1 MDDLTAIRNF
11 RAERDSEP
19 AAAREAIWRALE
31 ARMDAAAA
39 EARSFGETVAGARP
53 GGELGGAAARPSA
66 PTRPAGPRHGLFARR
81 RRVLAFA
88 GAVALA
94 AVVAGTLVLSSGP
107 TTQPAS
113 AAEIL
118 HEAAGAAVASGG
130 PTTLVP
136 GPGQFYF
143 HKERQLGIVGWV
155 TPVPG
160 PKADTPAVTISG
172 TLDVP
177 GAYNALVPVTVE
189 EWVASDGG
197 GRRREALGTLQFWSP
212 AEEAHWRA
220 AGSPPPPPF
229 NAEYRRLY
237 PRAFERARKANAH
250 VIDYTQKGFGNRFHF
265 PDTSGLPTKPK
276 ALRHAIEA
284 DAIEVTGFQLIEPK
298 GKAKRLDAVQ
308 TKEQLVNVLFD
319 GAPTPRLQAA
329 IFDALAELPGIEAV
343 PTTDSIGRDGDAIT
357 YATREGI
364 RAEFL
369 FAPETSDLLATR
381 GVLVNPAA
389 SASFKGLP
397 AGTTLNERDFI
408 DAGVVDSTRA
418 TPAGPVAKG

>member
-1 MDDLTAIRNF
+1 MDDLTAIREF
-11 RAERDSEP
+11 RAERDAEP
-19 AAAREAIWRALE
+19 PAAREAVWRALE

-39 EARSFGETVAGARP
+39 EARSFGEAVAAPGPQGAD
-53 GGELGGAAARPSA
+53 GGGAAGQPARG
-66 PTRPAGPRHGLFARR
+66 AGATARRNRFERR
-81 RRVLAFA
+81 RRLLAFA
-88 GAVALA
+88 GAVAVA
-94 AVVAGTLVLSSGP
+94 AIVAGALVLSSGP
-107 TTQPAS
+107 TAQRAS

-118 HEAAGAAVASGG
+118 HEAAGAAAASDG
-130 PTTLVP
+130 PATLVP

-143 HKERQLGIVGWV
+143 HKERQLGIVGWLS
-155 TPVPG
+155 PVPG
-160 PKADTPAVTISG
+160 PNADTPAVMISG
-172 TLDVP
+172 TLDTP
-177 GAYNALVPVTVE
+177 GAYNALVPTTVE

-197 GRRREALGTLQFWSP
+197 GRRREALGTLRFWSP
-212 AEEAHWRA
+212 AEEARWRA
-220 AGSPPPPPF
+220 AGAPPPPPF

-237 PRAFERARKANAH
+237 PRPFERAQKANAH
-250 VIDYTQKGFGNRFHF
+250 VIDYKQKGFGDRFHF
-265 PDTSGLPTKPK
+265 PDTSKLPTDPK

-284 DAIEVTGFQLIEPK
+284 NAIEVTGFQLIEPK

-308 TKEQLVNVLFD
+308 TKEQLVNVLFE

-369 FAPETSDLLATR
+369 FDPETSDLLATR

-389 SASFKGLP
+389 SASFKQLP
-397 AGTTLNERDFI
+397 AGTTLSERDFI
-408 DAGVVDSTRA
+408 EAGVVDSTRA

>member
-1 MDDLTAIRNF
+1 MDDLTAIREF

-19 AAAREAIWRALE
+19 PATREALRRALE

-39 EARSFGETVAGARP
+39 EARSFGEAVADP
-53 GGELGGAAARPSA
+53 GAAGPHPRGHAAA
-66 PTRPAGPRHGLFARR
+66 PRRGLFARR
-81 RRVLAFA
+81 RRMLAFA
-88 GAVALA
+88 GAVAA
-94 AVVAGTLVLSSGP
+94 AAIVAGAAILSSGP
-107 TTQPAS
+107 TAERAS

-118 HEAAGAAVASGG
+118 HEAAGAAVASGR
-130 PTTLVP
+130 PATLVP

-143 HKERQLGIVGWV
+143 RKERQLGIVGWV
-155 TPVPG
+155 SPVPG
-160 PKADTPAVTISG
+160 PNADTPAVMISG

-197 GRRREALGTLQFWSP
+197 GRRRETLGTLQFWDP
-212 AEEAHWRA
+212 AEEARWRA

-237 PRAFERARKANAH
+237 PRAFERARKANAQ
-250 VIDYTQKGFGNRFHF
+250 VIDYKQKGFGDRFHF
-265 PDTSGLPTKPK
+265 PDTSKLPTDPK
-276 ALRHAIEA
+276 ALRQAIEA
-284 DAIEVTGFQLIEPK
+284 DAIEVSGFQLIEPK

-308 TKEQLVNVLFD
+308 TKEQLVNILFE

-329 IFDALAELPGIEAV
+329 IFNALAELPGIEAV

-357 YATREGI
+357 YATRDGM

-369 FAPETSDLLATR
+369 FDPETSDLLATR

-389 SASFKGLP
+389 SAFKDLP
-397 AGTTLNERDFI
+397 AGTTLNERDFLGT
-408 DAGVVDSTRA
+408 GVVDSTRE
-418 TPAGPVAKG
+418 TPAGAVAKG